1 MLKDLCIPRMG
12 SVENARLLGWR
23 VAEGESFEAGQILYE
38 VETDK
43 TSVEVEASEAGVL
56 ARQTASEGEEF
67 KVGDKVGLW
76 AAPGTT
82 PTAIAKA
89 MGDTGSSPAPA
100 KEYAVASS
108 TETVAA
114 APTSGTI
121 AATDVRPL
129 PRSAAGGRKVSPLAR
144 RLAAQFGVDLAAVNG
159 TGLGGKIGGNDVLA
173 ARDAAQAPA
182 PLSVPAAAP
191 QPVAAPTPV
200 AHDGEL
206 VPHSM
211 RRRTIAQRMTVAAS
225 IPTLTADM
233 EIDLG
238 ALMAFRKSPQGA
250 DTSVL
255 GLIAHAATSALLEHP
270 RLNAHWRDDAMVSF
284 RSVHLGIAVDAPDGL
299 VVPVVRNAERL
310 SPRGMT
316 EAIGGLAARA
326 RDGQLRLEEMD
337 GGSFTIS
344 NPGSLGPV
352 IRAEALLNPPQVA
365 LLGLPGIVRAPVA
378 VKHGDDWA
386 MAVRPVIRASLSFD
400 HRALDGGPVIRFLN
414 TLKARIES
422 L

>member
-1 MLKDLCIPRMG
+1 MLNDLCIPRMG

-23 VAEGESFEAGQILYE
+23 VAEGEAFETGQILYE

-43 TSVEVEASEAGVL
+43 TTVEVEADTAGVL
-56 ARQTASEGEEF
+56 AQCTASEGEEF

-89 MGDTGSSPAPA
+89 LSQGAAPA
-100 KEYAVASS
+100 EVTAELASQKATAIASAPKIGAVPPAD
-108 TETVAA
+108 
-114 APTSGTI
+114 I
-121 AATDVRPL
+121 RPL
-129 PRSAAGGRKVSPLAR
+129 PRAAAGGRKVSPLAR
-144 RLAAQFGVDLAAVNG
+144 RLAAQFSVDLSRVNG

-173 ARDAAQAPA
+173 ARDAEQVQAP
-182 PLSVPAAAP
+182 PVVPALSPSPLAVPAS
-191 QPVAAPTPV
+191 V

-206 VPHSM
+206 VPHTM
-211 RRRTIAQRMTVAAS
+211 RRRTIAQRMTLAAS

-250 DTSVL
+250 GTSVL
-255 GLIAHAATSALLEHP
+255 ALIAHAATSALLEHP

-284 RSVHLGIAVDAPDGL
+284 RSVHLGIAVDAAGGL
-299 VVPVVRNAERL
+299 VVPVIRNAERL
-310 SPRGMT
+310 SPLGLT
-316 EAIGGLAARA
+316 DAISTLAARA
-326 RDGQLRLEEMD
+326 RAGQLRPEEME

-344 NPGSLGPV
+344 NPGSIGPV

-378 VKHGDDWA
+378 VRHGDDWA

-414 TLKARIES
+414 TLKSRIES

>member
-1 MLKDLCIPRMG
+1 MLNDLCIPRMG

-23 VAEGESFEAGQILYE
+23 VAEGEAFEAGQILYE

-43 TSVEVEASEAGVL
+43 TTVEVEADAAGVL
-56 ARQTASEGEEF
+56 AQCTASEGEEF

-89 MGDTGSSPAPA
+89 LGQVSAP
-100 KEYAVASS
+100 
-108 TETVAA
+108 TDVAA
-114 APTSGTI
+114 EPAVQQVATI
-121 AATDVRPL
+121 ASAPKIGAVPPAHIRPL
-129 PRSAAGGRKVSPLAR
+129 PRAAAGGRKVSPLAR
-144 RLAAQFGVDLAAVNG
+144 RLAAQFGVDLAQVNG

-173 ARDAAQAPA
+173 ARDAGQVPA
-182 PLSVPAAAP
+182 PL
-191 QPVAAPTPV
+191 AAPTVSTPLPAVSSPV

-206 VPHSM
+206 VPHTM
-211 RRRTIAQRMTVAAS
+211 RRRTIAQRMALAAS

-238 ALMAFRKSPQGA
+238 ALMAFRKSPQGNG
-250 DTSVL
+250 TSVL
-255 GLIAHAATSALLEHP
+255 GLIAHAATSSLLEHP
-270 RLNAHWRDDAMVSF
+270 RLNAQWRDDAMVTF
-284 RSVHLGIAVDAPDGL
+284 RSVHLGIAVDAADGL
-299 VVPVVRNAERL
+299 VVPVIRHAERL
-310 SPRGMT
+310 SPLGLT
-316 EAIGGLAARA
+316 EAIANLAARA
-326 RDGQLRLEEMD
+326 RAGQLRPEEME

-344 NPGSLGPV
+344 NPGSIGPV

-365 LLGLPGIVRAPVA
+365 LLGLPGIVRTPVA
-378 VKHGDDWA
+378 VRHGDDWA

-400 HRALDGGPVIRFLN
+400 HRALDGGPVIRFLS
-414 TLKARIES
+414 TLKSRIES